1 MRQRQRADNRLRRGE
16 AVKILLVSGSARSG
30 STNTAALRTAA
41 QLADVDI
48 EAALYDD
55 LLGLPLFHPDADHDG
70 APPHPRV
77 VLMRG
82 QVAEADALLICT
94 PEYAGALPAA
104 LKNVLEWTIG
114 DAGIYG
120 KPTAWINVSGPAAPT
135 GGADAHASLRKVLN
149 YAGADIVEAACRR
162 VPLTR
167 DMIAAT
173 GVVAD
178 EGARSQ
184 IAEAVRTLAD
194 HVTERRR
201 QDD

>member
-1 MRQRQRADNRLRRGE
+1 MK
-16 AVKILLVSGSARSG
+16 VLLVSGSARRG

-41 QLADVDI
+41 QLADPDV

-55 LLGLPLFHPDADHDG
+55 LLKLPLFHPDADQEG
-70 APPHPRV
+70 VPQHPQV
-77 VLMRG
+77 ALMRR
-82 QVAEADALLICT
+82 QVSEADALLICT

-114 DAGIYG
+114 DAGTYR
-120 KPTAWINVSGPAAPT
+120 KPTAWINVSGLASPT

-149 YAGADIVEAACRR
+149 YAGADIVEAACLR

-167 DMIAAT
+167 DMIEGT

-178 EGARSQ
+178 EDSRSQ
-184 IAEAVRTLAD
+184 IAEAVRILAA
-194 HVTERRR
+194 HVRGAGPSGA
-201 QDD
+201 